1 MLTLVQD
8 TVVHSI
14 IEVLSTTDNH
24 LTPKVHT
31 TTTLMMGTQRMVS
44 TLPAP
49 INYYSIVNM
58 SESLKVV
65 SYNCR
70 GFPKTTHKLRE
81 KPTINMLLNK
91 ENIDI
96 MCLQETFL
104 STWVPEWCSG

>member
-1 MLTLVQD
+1 
-8 TVVHSI
+8 
-14 IEVLSTTDNH
+14 
-24 LTPKVHT
+24 
-31 TTTLMMGTQRMVS
+31 
-44 TLPAP
+44 
-49 INYYSIVNM
+49 M

-104 STWVPEWCSG
+104 SKQDLSCLNVIHKDFQGVGASKTDTRDRLITGHPNGGVAILYKVKLSKCTYNSNSLQLRLGDWHQY